1 MERHPLRGKGR
12 DSMTNWFSNLSD
24 SVRTKHG
31 LSAEHQLPTLEEL
44 ASSVERG
51 IGWEERDRAEFGE
64 RIDALFKAVVESADS
79 VRVTPP
85 PPDFSVIEQ
94 ARIVASISSYL
105 GRVRSPD
112 APLPGSVEEGA
123 LVPHII
129 DAMAHLD
136 TIVQTEAHRPLP
148 PPDVEPKVQVKRLK
162 HPLAPL
168 IAGWIPRSAAA
179 PEGKRRMLPARLAMA
194 NGDDARVPKLFSPPA
209 HIAPGADGVPL
220 ILPGFGNVIQPEIA
234 LPLELWGMGSGPE
247 VSPGRGAPWALRM
260 FVGALLATP
269 SEARR
274 QGSPAEVTLTLG
286 ELIRWLYPNS
296 RQSAARW
303 WPQFLRAVEDLESQA
318 NRIPMY
324 RKDTDTWAAVRV
336 VSVSEHP
343 VAPSELDGPVVFR
356 VDLPLGSDAG
366 PKVSPNL
373 LGWGAQDAPAF
384 RLLLNLA
391 YYWYKPGHT
400 NRPIGPRADG
410 QGSFYAQSPDPS
422 YYPMLSDCD
431 LVAYAFPSS
440 ATNNRRVLH
449 QRMRAALTR
458 LADAGELRI
467 IDGKV
472 LPPRASSET
481 TD

>member
-51 IGWEERDRAEFGE
+51 IGWSQRDRSLFGE
-64 RIDALFKAVVESADS
+64 RIDALFKAVVESAHS
-79 VRVTPP
+79 VRLSPP

-94 ARIVASISSYL
+94 ARIIASISSYL

-136 TIVQTEAHRPLP
+136 TIVSTEADRPLP
-148 PPDVEPKVQVKRLK
+148 PPDVQPKVQVKRLK

-209 HIAPGADGVPL
+209 HIVPGADGVPL
-220 ILPGFGNVIQPEIA
+220 ILPGFGNKIQPEVA
-234 LPLELWGMGSGPE
+234 LPLELWGMGSGKE

-274 QGSPAEVTLTLG
+274 QGSPAEVWLTLR
-286 ELIRWLYPNS
+286 ELIRWLYPAS
-296 RQSAARW
+296 RPVASQW
-303 WPQFLRAVEDLESQA
+303 WPQFLRAVEELESQA
-318 NRIPMY
+318 NRMPVY
-324 RKDTDTWAAVRV
+324 RKDTDTWAAVRM
-336 VSVSEHP
+336 VSVTEHP
-343 VAPSELDGPVVFR
+343 VAPSELDGRVVFR
-356 VDLPLGSDAG
+356 NDLPPGSDAG
-366 PKVSPNL
+366 PKVSSNL
-373 LGWGAQDAPAF
+373 LGWGAKDAPAF

-400 NRPIGPRADG
+400 IRPIGPRADG
-410 QGSFYAQSPDPS
+410 KGTFYYQSPDPS
-422 YYPMLSDCD
+422 YYPLLSDND

-440 ATNNRRVLH
+440 ATNNRRVLLH
-449 QRMRAALTR
+449 RMREARKR
-458 LADAGELRI
+458 LEAAGEIRI

-472 LPPRASSET
+472 LPPLGGFET
-481 TD
+481 TA